1 MDVSA
6 GDVQGVPF
14 TLPDEHGGESAPVRL
29 PSSVREVRTEREP
42 RQALRRRWR
51 TASLACG
58 WRFPDDWDVA
68 EVDLVC
74 SAVVRSGGLDGA
86 GAALV
91 ALAHARAAAGTGMEE
106 TLGDLAALHAVLRLP
121 AGPQAGE
128 VSRWDVGRGD
138 VGRGDALDA
147 VAEAADVDMLP
158 TRLLRIAAVAW
169 AEVALG
175 HVGDT
180 EVHDSLT
187 GLPTQAY
194 LRTRLSELYRQ
205 AGREGVCVAEGHVLV
220 VISLRFD
227 VDAAYLRPA
236 GMILAAD
243 VLRRVFDGG
252 ESHAVLGASTVVAV
266 AGRCGDVAGRAV
278 RLRRELNE
286 RFAVDPQLA
295 ESGSARVNVVRL
307 SPAYEDACALLE
319 SLAAR

>member
-6 GDVQGVPF
+6 GDMEGVPF
-14 TLPDEHGGESAPVRL
+14 ALSDEQGGGSPPGRQPHA
-29 PSSVREVRTEREP
+29 VREAQAVRDP
-42 RQALRRRWR
+42 RAVLRRRWR

-91 ALAHARAAAGTGMEE
+91 ALAHARAAAGTGLEE
-106 TLGDLAALHAVLRLP
+106 TLGDLAALHAVLQVP
-121 AGPQAGE
+121 AGEA
-128 VSRWDVGRGD
+128 SHA
-138 VGRGDALDA
+138 DALDA
-147 VAEAADVDMLP
+147 IAEAADADALP
-158 TRLLRIAAVAW
+158 TRLLRITAVAW
-169 AEVALG
+169 AEVALN
-175 HVGDT
+175 HVGAT

-205 AGREGVCVAEGHVLV
+205 AARDGVSVAGRQVLV
-220 VISLRFD
+220 VISLGFD
-227 VDAAYLRPA
+227 DTAVYLRPA

-243 VLRRVFDGG
+243 VLRQVFDGG

-266 AGRCGDVAGRAV
+266 VARSDDVAHRAV
-278 RLRRELNE
+278 RLRRELTE
-286 RFAVDPQLA
+286 RFAVDPQLV

-307 SPAYEDACALLE
+307 PATHDDACVLLE

>member
-14 TLPDEHGGESAPVRL
+14 ALPDEQGGGSGSGRQPQAVQGTR
-29 PSSVREVRTEREP
+29 SEREP
-42 RQALRRRWR
+42 QAALRRRWR

-74 SAVVRSGGLDGA
+74 SAVARSGLDGA

-91 ALAHARAAAGTGMEE
+91 ALAHARAAAGTGLEE
-106 TLGDLAALHAVLRLP
+106 TLGDLAALHGVLQVG
-121 AGPQAGE
+121 AGTSAGE
-128 VSRWDVGRGD
+128 PSHADT
-138 VGRGDALDA
+138 LDA
-147 VAEAADVDMLP
+147 IAEAADVDALP
-158 TRLLRIAAVAW
+158 TRLLRIVAVAW
-169 AEVALG
+169 AEVALND
-175 HVGDT
+175 VGAT

-194 LRTRLSELYRQ
+194 LRTRLAELYRE
-205 AGREGVCVAEGHVLV
+205 AARDGVCVAEGHVLM
-220 VISLRFD
+220 VISLGFD
-227 VDAAYLRPA
+227 DTAVYLRPA

-243 VLRRVFDGG
+243 VLRQVFDGG

-266 AGRCGDVAGRAV
+266 VPRSDEVARRAV
-278 RLRRELNE
+278 RLRRDLTE

-295 ESGSARVNVVRL
+295 EAGSARVNVVRL
-307 SPAYEDACALLE
+307 PSSHDDACDLLE